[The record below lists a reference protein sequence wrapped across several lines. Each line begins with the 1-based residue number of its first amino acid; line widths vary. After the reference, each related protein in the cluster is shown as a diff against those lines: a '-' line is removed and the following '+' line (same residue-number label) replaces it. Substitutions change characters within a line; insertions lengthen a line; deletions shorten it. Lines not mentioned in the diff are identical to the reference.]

1 MLKQIIKAE
10 LHYSRFI
17 HVSIAP
23 ILAMIT
29 YTFLTKTEALNVFFA
44 VILNIIT
51 LSFYTVWIKEKRYR
65 FLALLP
71 VKYKQI
77 ALARIVRTALPLI
90 LFYTILFAATYKN
103 NMSFQ
108 WNESSY
114 EILLLLAFSI
124 AGFALYF
131 IFADWMSDSDQIS
144 RYIAGTLAFLSA
156 VLVLIALSAATV
168 KLYEYDIFSGI
179 VFILILLFIS
189 FAALFYTFI
198 TFIKRQSYL

>member
-1 MLKQIIKAE
+1 MESPLTHDDDWDE
-10 LHYSRFI
+10 NLLHIGCYF
-17 HVSIAP
+17 V
-23 ILAMIT
+23 
-29 YTFLTKTEALNVFFA
+29 
-44 VILNIIT
+44 
-51 LSFYTVWIKEKRYR
+51 
-65 FLALLP
+65 
-71 VKYKQI
+71 
-77 ALARIVRTALPLI
+77 
-90 LFYTILFAATYKN
+90 TILFAATYKN

-189 FAALFYTFI
+189 FVALFYTFI